1 MHLLILTFPKT
12 NAIIEATPKED
23 IFMHKISV
31 PIHIQTIDENSING
45 YIAEC
50 KRTGADRVFIC
61 DSTPIFSAS
70 CLLTNDKNRMTM
82 SISAFKNAGF
92 EVGIWI
98 SGFGHGVVLSHDLFA
113 EEKFGFT
120 EMEGVLGDKFG
131 YAYCPT
137 DENYTKAYANSV
149 KKIAEFSPDL
159 IMLDDDFRINCRRY
173 YFGCFCEN
181 HLKDFYNRIGE
192 VIPRSEIEE
201 KIFTGEKNKYR
212 SAYMQ
217 MMSDTLLGFAR
228 KLRCELDTVN
238 PEIRLGMC
246 CPDENWDF
254 NGTDC
259 IAIAKAFAGNTKPFM
274 RSCAAPYWNQSR
286 LSKAIDISRAQG
298 FWTKDCGV
306 EVFAEGDTYPR
317 PRYRCPSKLLELFD
331 LAVLADGNLSGDLKY
346 MFDYIQPWDYEKG
359 YVDRHE
365 HNASV
370 RAATEKAFN
379 GKKRIGVRIA
389 YNMHVFENAV
399 FPETLSKNIARTATV
414 MTTGQPQRILS
425 DNCIPTV
432 FEDTGYPIYI
442 SGENARYI
450 TETDLLNGAILDL
463 PAAIILKERGFDVGL
478 ESYET
483 ADCHGEHFLPENDSI
498 IGMGAEPVLGIESK
512 AFLYKIEANKNA
524 NILSTFSP
532 YDTAGSYLYENSK
545 SQRFY
550 VLAFDASKT
559 EDEQYLLS
567 YYRQKH
573 LISSVEWLCGKVL
586 PVICTKNPRLYT
598 ICAEKDGKMSVS
610 LFNISVD
617 EIINPVIKLDK
628 TYTKINSTGVIGT
641 VDKNTVT
648 LSEIPPYGYA
658 LFEIE

>member
-1 MHLLILTFPKT
+1 
-12 NAIIEATPKED
+12 
-23 IFMHKISV
+23 MHKISV
-31 PIHIQTIDENSING
+31 PIHIQTIDEKSING
-45 YIAEC
+45 YIEEC
-50 KRTGADRVFIC
+50 KRVKADRVFIC

-70 CLLTNDKNRMTM
+70 CLLTNDKDKMTM
-82 SISAFKNAGF
+82 AISAFKDAGF

-98 SGFGHGVVLSHDLFA
+98 SGFGHGVALGHDLFA
-113 EEKFGFT
+113 EEDFGFT

-137 DENYTKAYANSV
+137 DDKYQKAYADSV
-149 KKIAEFSPDL
+149 KKIAELSPDL

-192 VIPRSEIEE
+192 VIPREEIEK
-201 KIFTGEKNKYR
+201 KIFTGGKNKYR
-212 SAYMQ
+212 TAYMQ

-228 KLRCELDTVN
+228 MLRAELDTVN
-238 PEIRLGMC
+238 SSIRLGMC

-286 LSKAIDISRAQG
+286 LSRAIDISRGQG
-298 FWTKDCGV
+298 YWTKDSGV

-331 LAVLADGNLSGDLKY
+331 LAVLADGNLDGDLKY
-346 MFDYIQPWDYEKG
+346 MFDYVQPWDYEKG

-365 HNASV
+365 HNAPL
-370 RAATEKAFN
+370 REATLKAFD
-379 GKKRIGVRIA
+379 GKKRIGVRVA

-399 FPETLSKNIARTATV
+399 LPEALSENIGRTSPCMA
-414 MTTGQPQRILS
+414 TGQPQRILS

-432 FEDTGYPIYI
+432 FEDSGYPIYI

-450 TETDLLNGAILDL
+450 TESDLSNGAILDL
-463 PAAIILKERGFDVGL
+463 PAAVILKERGFDVGL
-478 ESYET
+478 ESCDEE
-483 ADCHGEHFLPENDSI
+483 DIRGEHFIAENDSI

-524 NILSTFSP
+524 KALSTFLP
-532 YDTAGSYLYENSK
+532 CGTVGSYLYENSK
-545 SQRFY
+545 KQRFC
-550 VLAFDASKT
+550 VLAFDASRT

-567 YYRQKH
+567 YYRQKQ
-573 LISSVEWLCGKVL
+573 LLSAIEWLCGKSL
-586 PVICTKNPRLYT
+586 PISCVKNPRLYS
-598 ICAEKDGKMSVS
+598 ICAEKDGKMAVA
-610 LFNISVD
+610 LFNVNVD
-617 EIINPVIKLDK
+617 EIINPVIVFDK
-628 TYTKINSTGVIGT
+628 EYKKINCITGSGRL
-641 VDKNTVT
+641 DGNTAV
-648 LSEIPPYGYA
+648 LSEISPYGFA
-658 LFEIE
+658 LIELE